1 MNMPTKK
8 LPEQTGNSCAAHC
21 TVIAVAELLDVQ
33 YLLSKGYAEEIL
45 WPSIKFKTNGNP
57 VIDSLAQADNS
68 DPRLIVS
75 ETELRWAAAKA
86 TLKCDETQKTDA
98 LNYITDPTQQLGLAG
113 LFNMMKGSGSVAT
126 ITPEEGVYYNSSYLM
141 IQGSTAAT
149 GKFEGMHNILV
160 TKQGGQTYYYNP
172 NESTP
177 NWSVA
182 ADWKKLDNQNGGRY
196 SYVFTGV
203 CVEMRRK

>member
-75 ETELRWAAAKA
+75 ETELRWAAAK
-86 TLKCDETQKTDA
+86 
-98 LNYITDPTQQLGLAG
+98 
-113 LFNMMKGSGSVAT
+113 
-126 ITPEEGVYYNSSYLM
+126 
-141 IQGSTAAT
+141 
-149 GKFEGMHNILV
+149 
-160 TKQGGQTYYYNP
+160 
-172 NESTP
+172 
-177 NWSVA
+177 WSVSQITSWFRRTFSKEVDSQKIPA
-182 ADWKKLDNQNGGRY
+182 RKGCRY
-196 SYVFTGV
+196 ARTEACSLYLP
-203 CVEMRRK
+203 